1 MAISL
6 DNSSLTRERELR
18 RSFEQHS
25 PESHL
30 LFLPVRS
37 RSVGGFSGKPVLT
50 FKPSEISSLSLYR
63 YLRPRTLL
71 HHAKLRRQSTS
82 MDDLLANSSILLK
95 FFLVSGRQMISD
107 EQRKP
112 DPPHLVNLTEFVY
125 QRLSLHNASHSL
137 GDVLN
142 TLYAAFR
149 LGFSWFSNLLRL
161 E

>member
-71 HHAKLRRQSTS
+71 RHAKLRRQSTS
-82 MDDLLANSSILLK
+82 MDGLLANSSILLK
-95 FFLVSGRQMISD
+95 FFLVSGRQMTSND
-107 EQRKP
+107 HMSSGNP
-112 DPPHLVNLTEFVY
+112 DGAHYVTQGFLLSIAQQIHHTLLTLRNTPTNVHY
-125 QRLSLHNASHSL
+125 SATRLILW
-137 GDVLN
+137 VVC
-142 TLYAAFR
+142 
-149 LGFSWFSNLLRL
+149 
-161 E
+161 